1 MYFEKFVTTPV
12 FQNTTGRLLL
22 IAAVSIKVKERLVN
36 QSVNYDT
43 AIKVYHF
50 EPGA

>member
-1 MYFEKFVTTPV
+1 MYIRKFVRTPV

-22 IAAVSIKVKERLVN
+22 IAATSIKVKEKLVN

-43 AIKVYHF
+43 EIKAYHF